1 MDLSQQQGIFASA
14 LQEPANNA
22 FLLPLLMGEIESNQK
37 RIGLYRGNVVANA
50 QRALSAIYPVLQEI
64 VGEAFFAGLARAFW
78 QIQAPDSGD
87 WNQYGRQLPHFLAE
101 FEHAQHLPYLSDVA
115 RLEWAVHQAVYA
127 ADEPENEI
135 RAEPDVL
142 LRPGTQI
149 LISAYPIADI
159 WLAHQA
165 FHSDGLSQRL
175 EQLQWVKQGALVF
188 REGFAVKVLALPVD
202 QAQVLEEY
210 QQTLKE
216 KII

>member
-1 MDLSQQQGIFASA
+1 MDLSQQQGVFASA
-14 LQEPANNA
+14 LQDPANTA
-22 FLLPLLMGEIESNQK
+22 FLLPLLMGEIETNQK

-64 VGEAFFAGLARAFW
+64 VGEDFFAGLARAFW
-78 QIQAPDSGD
+78 KIQAPDSGD
-87 WNQYGRQLPHFLAE
+87 WNQYGRQLPYFLAE

-127 ADEPENEI
+127 ADEPENAI

-142 LRPGTQI
+142 WRPGTQI
-149 LISAYPIADI
+149 LISSYPIADI

-165 FHSDGLSQRL
+165 SDSDELSQRL
-175 EQLQWVKQGALVF
+175 EHMRWVEQGALIF
-188 REGFAVKVLALPVD
+188 RESFAVKVLALPVE
-202 QAQVLEEY
+202 QAQVLGEY

-216 KII
+216 KTT

>member
-1 MDLSQQQGIFASA
+1 
-14 LQEPANNA
+14 
-22 FLLPLLMGEIESNQK
+22 MGEIESNQK

-64 VGEAFFAGLARAFW
+64 VGEAFFAGLARVFW

-142 LRPGTQI
+142 WRPGTQI

-165 FHSDGLSQRL
+165 SDSDELSQRL
-175 EQLQWVKQGALVF
+175 EHMRWVEQGALIF
-188 REGFAVKVLALPVD
+188 RESFAVKVLALPVE
-202 QAQVLEEY
+202 QAQVLGGDLEWF
-210 QQTLKE
+210 
-216 KII
+216 